1 MQLSLL
7 QGFGV
12 NQNSGNKALVIAK
25 HQLNVQQKQDFA
37 KEQNLPVCVFIDDY
51 SADSFTVDFY
61 YPHRQSP
68 MCLHGSLAAAKVYFK
83 TFQVTTAQI
92 KTAAGTQISAK
103 QINEEQIRLCVTPET
118 VNKSLPSL
126 HEVSEMLG
134 LSPQFIQDI
143 AISSVG
149 SIKLLVRLAKV
160 EQILGCTPNLAQ
172 IISWGK
178 EQGINGIYA
187 YYKEKTNITGRNF
200 NHLDPELEDSAT
212 GVAAGALT
220 CYYQENLTINQG
232 INLNNHCQ
240 ILTEYSKDLIYLIGN
255 VYFIA

>member
-1 MQLSLL
+1 MMQLSLL
-7 QGFGV
+7 QGFGI
-12 NQNSGNKALVIAK
+12 NQNHGNKALVVAK
-25 HQLNVQQKQDFA
+25 HQLNAQQKQDFA
-37 KEQNLPVCVFIDDY
+37 KEQNLPVCVFIDDD
-51 SADSFTVDFY
+51 SADNFTIDFY

-68 MCLHGSLAAAKVYFK
+68 MCLHGSLAAAKIYFK
-83 TFQVTTAQI
+83 TFQVTIAQI

-103 QINEEQIRLCVTPET
+103 QINEEQIRLSVTPEI

-126 HEVSEMLG
+126 HEISEMLN
-134 LSPQFIQDI
+134 LAPQYIQDI

-149 SIKLLVRLAKV
+149 SIKLLVKLTHL
-160 EQILGCTPNLAQ
+160 EQLLKCTPNLAQ
-172 IISWGK
+172 ITSWGK

-187 YYKEKTNITGRNF
+187 YYKEKANITGRNF
-200 NHLDPELEDSAT
+200 NHLNPELEDSAT

-240 ILTEYSKDLIYLIGN
+240 ILTEYSKDLIYLIGKIH
-255 VYFIA
+255 VL